1 MKTKTSSDTL
11 NVDNPFEEGLRQLIS
26 NVHALTRIED
36 NLEAIDLALQLP
48 DLTNNDRGL
57 LIFARRISTTH
68 RDFIVQRIRYFQQ
81 WTATRQTRN
90 E

>member
-1 MKTKTSSDTL
+1 
-11 NVDNPFEEGLRQLIS
+11 VDNPFEENLRQLIS
-26 NVHALTRIED
+26 DVHALTRIED

-57 LIFARRISTTH
+57 LLFAKRISLTH
-68 RDFIVQRIRYFQQ
+68 RGFILYRIRYFQQ
-81 WTATRQTRN
+81 WTGTRTTTS